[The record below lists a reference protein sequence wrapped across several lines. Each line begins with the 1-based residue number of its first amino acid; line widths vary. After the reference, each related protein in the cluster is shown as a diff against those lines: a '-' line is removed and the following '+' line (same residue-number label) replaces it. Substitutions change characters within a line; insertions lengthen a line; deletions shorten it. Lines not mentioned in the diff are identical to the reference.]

1 MKFKLL
7 IVALLFSCFSFGQIA
22 AWDFTGVGG
31 TSLPTHPASVYNVNM
46 DASNLISRGAS
57 ATWSTGTNSFRTVG
71 FQNNGISTANTD
83 YFQVTLS
90 ATAGNTLSLSTI
102 DARFAGTAGFAVS
115 PGVSNQFAYSLDGT
129 TFTLIATPQI
139 LIGSPA
145 TLTQIDLSGISA
157 LQNVPETTTVT
168 LRFYASGQTTTGGW
182 GFNSPAA
189 GAYGLAIGG
198 SVNPSGPCT
207 VPLNQASTAAFSNP
221 TTNGATIS
229 WINGASTSGS
239 MVVIRPTSAL
249 VLDPSTST
257 SYTPNANYATAGQID
272 VDNRVVYLGGATSV
286 NVTGLNPETQ
296 YTATIYSYNALDC
309 YNTTAPVSVNFYTLS
324 TEPTAQPTAG
334 SFTCAVG
341 TPNTSVIN
349 LTFPAA
355 NTLGGD
361 GYIILYRIG
370 AAPTGVPTDGAFHA
384 PGTVFGDAIVLGQTA
399 NTGTTTTFAA
409 TGLNS
414 GSIYHF
420 SLVPFN
426 GFLSVA
432 GTLNYRTAATIL
444 TTNCTTAA
452 ASGVLNISNNGTQ
465 PIAANVPQGTNNLVL
480 NRLILTAT
488 TANSTISGI
497 ANLTCTGTY
506 QPSDIA
512 NIKVRYSTDAV
523 LDAGDITL
531 CTITTISNSGALQ
544 PSTGFS
550 SNQIIVVGTPIYIF
564 ITVDIAPTA
573 VVGRTIALNAV
584 LLTAPANFVFSGPTP
599 ARGGLTNACGTQ
611 TISPSAPAVPTS
623 FTRVCTSNTTQSL
636 TWAAPATGTFDGY
649 LLVVRDGG
657 VPNAVTTIVASSQSF
672 NLDYSLAPTYN
683 ATTSRVLY
691 IGTGTSATIT
701 GLTPG
706 VTYTYALYAYKNNGA
721 SSVYSVTAT
730 TITQITAVPNV
741 TGFGSTPANASGTV
755 TWSNPNAAC
764 YDEVLAVVTTSP
776 GITFAPSGNGSAYT
790 PNTVYSAPNQVVFN
804 SVGNFVTITGL
815 TNGVT
820 YYVEIFVRK
829 GTEWSS
835 GVETSFTPN
844 LATVF
849 KPGELV
855 FVGFDGQYAGS
866 GPDDQYMVATMVDII
881 PGTTF
886 SIANSRYEAGAAAN
900 VRTDKWGGAGNDPS
914 SSPGVTNFTYNGSG
928 NIAAGSVLVLNTNS
942 SNVFSYVGV
951 ITGTTLTDR
960 TADFINSQP
969 FGVGSTP
976 NITTTNGD
984 GEQIYLLQGSFVSDG
999 TIDTNEA
1006 NYILTGT
1013 LLHGFTIKTGWVPF
1027 TSACSG
1033 VNGGGSNRQSRL
1045 PNALT
1050 CFNVESA
1057 VANTISGYYRNS
1069 AQHGSTSIRNII
1081 REIAN
1086 ITTNWVI
1093 GTTRYTIDAT
1103 SSATNRAG
1111 KTFIIGTSETSG
1123 QWVGDFDTNWFNC
1136 SNWGRLTVP
1145 DETVDVIIDNV
1156 TSINNS
1162 VIDYT
1167 ATYSDFY
1174 ADLAVCNNLNINGR
1188 RLTIQGNPNNELE
1201 VYGNVTIGASG
1212 TLDMNDGSNGTPDGQ
1227 IYLYGNWNNN
1237 GTETNFDQGEST
1249 IHFKGSVAQ
1258 VINNVAPRGTELFY
1272 NVVLDNDFNTA
1283 ISNDLI
1289 AQGDLTIN
1297 ATRALN
1303 IDSNGFVFAYN
1314 RLNHNGDLSIANN
1327 GQFIQ
1332 VDETD
1337 NNTGVYTGTKFQLT
1351 RTAQAKNFDYVYW
1364 SAPTENFAVTGVP
1377 TNNRYE
1383 WNTLFANANGTLGN
1397 WATASGTMTKG
1408 KGYIARASN
1417 GSATPVG
1424 LSTIFT
1430 GKPHNG
1436 QFNFDIYR
1444 GNYDGADYDAD
1455 LTNPNNVWTTR
1466 FDDNWNLVGNPY
1478 PSAIDAEEFLVQN
1491 QTKIEG
1497 AVWIWTHGL
1506 NPTSNVS
1513 PFYNNYQYN
1522 YSSSDYI
1529 KYNGLGSTDPDTFA
1543 GKIASGQGFMVN
1555 MLHTTATPNT
1565 ITFTNNMRS
1574 DASMVQYDNTDFFRG
1589 VSTNTVG
1596 PVEEKHRIWLDI
1608 INTTSGQMDRTLLGY
1623 STSSTLDVDHLYDC
1637 IFRPTTELS
1646 MYSIINSEP
1655 FIIQGRPLPFNNF
1668 DLVPMGIRIVAAGNH
1683 TIAIKKV
1690 DGLFEQ
1696 NQDIYLEDKQLNIIH
1711 DLRQAPYN
1719 FTSSVGTFNDRFV
1732 LRYTTAAL
1740 SNQDFESIDSSV
1752 FVSANDGQ
1760 INIKSINES
1769 LSEVS
1774 VYDVLGREIIK
1785 KTNIASSDLILNN
1798 ITATNQALIV
1808 KIKLE
1813 NGEVVTR
1820 KVIL

>member
-7 IVALLFSCFSFGQIA
+7 IVALLFSCFSFGQVVTYTPTSTLGITA
-22 AWDFTGVGG
+22 TNSTASTFNIGAGLTVGTGCAGNWYQGVAGSLFTTTASAELGADYYEFSSTPDSGYQLDLTSVSVSGLRISGTGPTSFEWAYRIGSGPWIYQGTPVSPGTGNCASVGNTNLWDFPDFSTTNTVTFRIIIYNASNVGG
-31 TSLPTHPASVYNVNM
+31 TYRMNVVNLNGTVTTTCTSPSTQASLFTSSLVTSTTATIGLTRGNGNRVLIVGRAGGAVNQDPAS
-46 DASNLISRGAS
+46 G
-57 ATWSTGTNSFRTVG
+57 
-71 FQNNGISTANTD
+71 
-83 YFQVTLS
+83 
-90 ATAGNTLSLSTI
+90 
-102 DARFAGTAGFAVS
+102 
-115 PGVSNQFAYSLDGT
+115 
-129 TFTLIATPQI
+129 
-139 LIGSPA
+139 
-145 TLTQIDLSGISA
+145 
-157 LQNVPETTTVT
+157 
-168 LRFYASGQTTTGGW
+168 
-182 GFNSPAA
+182 
-189 GAYGLAIGG
+189 
-198 SVNPSGPCT
+198 
-207 VPLNQASTAAFSNP
+207 
-221 TTNGATIS
+221 
-229 WINGASTSGS
+229 
-239 MVVIRPTSAL
+239 
-249 VLDPSTST
+249 T
-257 SYTPNANYATAGQID
+257 SYTASTVFGSGTQIGTG
-272 VDNRVVYLGGATSV
+272 NFVVYDGLASPTVSVALTSLVGG
-286 NVTGLNPETQ
+286 
-296 YTATIYSYNALDC
+296 TAYHFAAYE
-309 YNTTAPVSVNFYTLS
+309 YNTT
-324 TEPTAQPTAG
+324 G
-334 SFTCAVG
+334 TCY
-341 TPNTSVIN
+341 N
-349 LTFPAA
+349 LVE
-355 NTLGGD
+355 L
-361 GYIILYRIG
+361 
-370 AAPTGVPTDGAFHA
+370 
-384 PGTVFGDAIVLGQTA
+384 
-399 NTGTTTTFAA
+399 TGTFTTLAVTP
-409 TGLNS
+409 
-414 GSIYHF
+414 
-420 SLVPFN
+420 V
-426 GFLSVA
+426 
-432 GTLNYRTAATIL
+432 ATI
-444 TTNCTTAA
+444 A
-452 ASGVLNISNNGTQ
+452 NNLPQ
-465 PIAANVPQGTNNLVL
+465 VIAANVSQGTNDH
-480 NRLILTAT
+480 ILHKFQITVSSANTILSGMTMT
-488 TANSTISGI
+488 T
-497 ANLTCTGTY
+497 TGTY
-506 QPSDIA
+506 LASDIV
-512 NIKVRYSTDAV
+512 NFKVRYSTDNI
-523 LDAGDITL
+523 LDAGDVTL
-531 CTITTISNSGALQ
+531 STKTATLGPGFHNFATFTIQSINSGF
-544 PSTGFS
+544 TGYVFITADFS
-550 SNQIIVVGTPIYIF
+550 ATAIVNNAISVSAITNTNLFYTSTPITNELGST
-564 ITVDIAPTA
+564 TVGGLQTIRPIAPNTP
-573 VVGRTIALNAV
+573 VAL
-584 LLTAPANFVFSGPTP
+584 TE
-599 ARGGLTNACGTQ
+599 
-611 TISPSAPAVPTS
+611 I
-623 FTRVCTSNTTQSL
+623 CTTNTTQSL
-636 TWAAPATGTFDGY
+636 SWSPPATGTFDGY
-649 LLVVRDGG
+649 MLVVRE
-657 VPNAVTTIVASSQSF
+657 VATPHAVTSLVASTQTF
-672 NLDYSLAPTYN
+672 NSNYTLAPTYGST
-683 ATTSRVLY
+683 AILSRVLY
-691 IGTGTSATIT
+691 IGTATTATIT
-701 GLTPG
+701 GLTQG
-706 VTYTYALYAYKNNGA
+706 VNYTFAIYAYKNDGAA
-721 SSVYSVTAT
+721 SSIYSATAT
-730 TITQITAVPNV
+730 TTNQTINLPNV
-741 TGFGSTPANASGTV
+741 AAAGSAPANASGTI
-755 TWSNPNAAC
+755 TWSAPNALC
-764 YDEVLAVVTTSP
+764 YNEILVVATTTP
-776 GITFAPSGNGSAYT
+776 GITFTPSGNGSAYV
-790 PNTVYSAPNQVVFN
+790 PNTVYAGNNSIVFN
-804 SVGNFVTITGL
+804 NAGNFVTVTGL

-820 YYVEIFVRK
+820 YYFEIFVRN
-829 GTEWSS
+829 GLEWSS
-835 GVETSFTPN
+835 GVEVSLTPN

-855 FVGFDGQYAGS
+855 FVGFDGQYLNTGAA
-866 GPDDQYMVATMVDII
+866 DQYMVATMVNVL

-900 VRTDKWGGAGNDPS
+900 VRTDKWGGAGDDPS
-914 SSPGVTNFTYNGSG
+914 ATPGITNFTYNGATT
-928 NIAAGSVLVLNTNS
+928 IAAGSIFVLNTNS
-942 SNVFSYVGV
+942 ATSPIFDYVGV
-951 ITGTTLTDR
+951 ITGTTLVDR
-960 TADFINSQP
+960 TADFTITQP
-969 FGVGSTP
+969 FGVGTAP
-976 NITTTNGD
+976 NITTASGD
-984 GEQIYLLQGSFVSDG
+984 GEQIYLLQGNFVSDG
-999 TIDTNEA
+999 LIDTNEA

-1013 LLHGFTIKTGWVPF
+1013 LLHGFTIKTGWVPL

-1033 VNGGGSNRQSRL
+1033 IVGGGSNRQSRL

-1050 CFNVESA
+1050 CFNIESA
-1057 VANTISGYYRNS
+1057 ITNTISGYYENA
-1069 AQHGSTSIRNII
+1069 AQHGPISLRNII

-1086 ITTNWVI
+1086 VSTNWTLSN
-1093 GTTRYTIDAT
+1093 GRYTIDA
-1103 SSATNRAG
+1103 SSNAFDRAG
-1111 KTFIIGTSETSG
+1111 KTFVISAGELAG
-1123 QWVGDFDTNWFNC
+1123 QWIGDVDTNWFNC

-1145 DETVDVIIDNV
+1145 DETVDVVIDNV
-1156 TSINNS
+1156 ISINNAS
-1162 VIDYT
+1162 INFT
-1167 ATYSDFY
+1167 SPFSDFY
-1174 ADLAVCNNLNINGR
+1174 ADLAVCNNLTINGR
-1188 RLTIQGNPNNELE
+1188 ALFIQGSPNNRIE

-1227 IYLYGNWNNN
+1227 LYLYGNWNNN

-1249 IHFKGSVAQ
+1249 IHFKGSIPQ

-1752 FVSANDGQ
+1752 LVSANDGQ
-1760 INIKSINES
+1760 IKIKSINES
-1769 LSEVS
+1769 LSEVT

>member
-1 MKFKLL
+1 MKFKILF
-7 IVALLFSCFSFGQIA
+7 IAFLFSLLSFGQATLPVNRTSDWNTATVTGWSHTGTTDRTTTFACTGNNAETFDTTGDRIVLNISA
-22 AWDFTGVGG
+22 APDQLIFKLK
-31 TSLPTHPASVYNVNM
+31 SASM
-46 DASNLISRGAS
+46 SGAS
-57 ATWSTGTNSFRTVG
+57 
-71 FQNNGISTANTD
+71 
-83 YFQVTLS
+83 
-90 ATAGNTLSLSTI
+90 SL
-102 DARFAGTAGFAVS
+102 FVEE
-115 PGVSNQFAYSLDGT
+115 SLDGT
-129 TFTLIATPQI
+129 TYTALGTYGTASGATAI
-139 LIGSPA
+139 TDCADI
-145 TLTQIDLSGISA
+145 TLTLNVTTRYIRWTYTKSTGNVDIDDVIVTVGPTCTSPSTQASVFTSSA
-157 LQNVPETTTVT
+157 ITTT
-168 LRFYASGQTTTGGW
+168 
-182 GFNSPAA
+182 
-189 GAYGLAIGG
+189 
-198 SVNPSGPCT
+198 
-207 VPLNQASTAAFSNP
+207 
-221 TTNGATIS
+221 
-229 WINGASTSGS
+229 
-239 MVVIRPTSAL
+239 
-249 VLDPSTST
+249 
-257 SYTPNANYATAGQID
+257 
-272 VDNRVVYLGGATSV
+272 
-286 NVTGLNPETQ
+286 
-296 YTATIYSYNALDC
+296 TATIGWTRGNGNNVLVVARAGSAVNTDPVSGTTYTANGAFGSGSQIGSGNFVVYNGPLATVNLTSLASGTTYHFAIYE
-309 YNTTAPVSVNFYTLS
+309 YNTTGTCYNLTQLLGSLTTTAISPVSLM
-324 TEPTAQPTAG
+324 A
-334 SFTCAVG
+334 
-341 TPNTSVIN
+341 
-349 LTFPAA
+349 
-355 NTLGGD
+355 
-361 GYIILYRIG
+361 
-370 AAPTGVPTDGAFHA
+370 
-384 PGTVFGDAIVLGQTA
+384 
-399 NTGTTTTFAA
+399 
-409 TGLNS
+409 
-414 GSIYHF
+414 
-420 SLVPFN
+420 
-426 GFLSVA
+426 
-432 GTLNYRTAATIL
+432 
-444 TTNCTTAA
+444 
-452 ASGVLNISNNGTQ
+452 NNGTQ
-465 PIAANVPQGTNNLVL
+465 VTAANVSQGVTDHVL
-480 NRLILTAT
+480 YKFQLSISAANT
-488 TANSTISGI
+488 TLAG
-497 ANLTCTGTY
+497 LTCITTGTY
-506 QPSDIA
+506 LTTDITNLKA
-512 NIKVRYSTDAV
+512 RYSTDNV
-523 LDAGDITL
+523 LDASDATLSTIVAPTTAGGKTFSGFTSQLIT
-531 CTITTISNSGALQ
+531 
-544 PSTGFS
+544 
-550 SNQIIVVGTPIYIF
+550 VGTTGYIF
-564 ITVDIAPTA
+564 ITADISATATIGNTIGVNTLVNGNVTFISTPATIKSGSTTAGGLQTIRPIAPNTP
-573 VVGRTIALNAV
+573 VAL
-584 LLTAPANFVFSGPTP
+584 TE
-599 ARGGLTNACGTQ
+599 
-611 TISPSAPAVPTS
+611 I
-623 FTRVCTSNTTQSL
+623 CTTNTTQSL
-636 TWAAPATGTFDGY
+636 SWSPPATGTFDGY
-649 LLVVRDGG
+649 MLVVREAAT
-657 VPNAVTTIVASSQSF
+657 PHSVTSLIASSQTF
-672 NLDYSLAPTYN
+672 NSNYTLAPTYGST
-683 ATTSRVLY
+683 AVLSRVLY
-691 IGTGTSATIT
+691 IGTATTATIT
-701 GLTPG
+701 GLTQG
-706 VTYTYALYAYKNNGA
+706 VNYTFAVYAYKNDGA
-721 SSVYSVTAT
+721 TSIYSTSAT
-730 TITQITAVPNV
+730 TTNQTINLPNV
-741 TGFGSTPANASGTV
+741 SAAGSSPANASGTI
-755 TWSNPNAAC
+755 TWSSPNALC
-764 YDEVLAVVTTSP
+764 YNEILVVATTTP
-776 GITFAPSGNGSAYT
+776 GITFTPSGNGSAYV
-790 PNTVYSAPNQVVFN
+790 PNTVYAGNNSIVFN
-804 SVGNFVTITGL
+804 NAGNFVTVTGL

-820 YYVEIFVRK
+820 YYFEIFVRN
-829 GTEWSS
+829 GLEWSS
-835 GVETSFTPN
+835 GVEVSLTPN

-855 FVGFDGQYAGS
+855 FVGFDGQYLGS
-866 GPDDQYMVATMVDII
+866 GAADQYMVATMVDIL

-886 SIANSRYEAGAAAN
+886 SIANSRYEAGAPAN
-900 VRTDKWGGAGNDPS
+900 VRTDKWGGAGDDPS
-914 SSPGVTNFTYNGSG
+914 ATPGVTNFTYNGPG
-928 NIAAGSVLVLNTNS
+928 NIPAGSVLVLNTNS
-942 SNVFSYVGV
+942 SNVFSYEGV
-951 ITGTTLTDR
+951 ISGTTLTDR
-960 TADFINSQP
+960 TADFTATQP

-984 GEQIYLLQGSFVSDG
+984 GEQIYLMQGSFVSDG
-999 TIDTNEA
+999 LIDANEA

-1069 AQHGSTSIRNII
+1069 AEHGTASIRNII
-1081 REIAN
+1081 KAIAN
-1086 ITTNWVI
+1086 VTTNWVI

-1145 DETVDVIIDNV
+1145 DETVDVVVDSV
-1156 TSINNS
+1156 TSINNAN
-1162 VIDYT
+1162 IDYT
-1167 ATYSDFY
+1167 ATYSDFF
-1174 ADLAVCNNLNINGR
+1174 ADLAVCNNLTINGR
-1188 RLTIQGNPNNELE
+1188 NVIIQANPNNKLE
-1201 VYGNVTIGASG
+1201 VYGNVTIAASG

-1227 IYLYGNWNNN
+1227 LYLYGNWNNN

-1249 IHFKGSVAQ
+1249 IHFKGSIAQ

-1272 NVVLDNDFNTA
+1272 NVVLDNDFNTV

-1297 ATRALN
+1297 ATRTLT
-1303 IDSNGFVFAYN
+1303 IDSNGFVFAYK
-1314 RLNHNGDLSIANN
+1314 RLNHNGDLLIANN

-1337 NNTGVYTGTKFQLT
+1337 NNMGVYTGTKFQLT

-1364 SAPTENFAVTGVP
+1364 SAPTENFAVTGLP

-1397 WATASGTMTKG
+1397 WATASGNMTKG

-1444 GNYDGADYDAD
+1444 GNYDGVDYDAD
-1455 LTNPNNVWTTR
+1455 LTNPNNVLTTK

-1513 PFYNNYQYN
+1513 PFYSNYQYN

-1623 STSSTLDVDHLYDC
+1623 STSSTLGVDHLYDC

-1740 SNQDFESIDSSV
+1740 SNENFESIENSV
-1752 FVSANDGQ
+1752 FMSANNGQ
-1760 INIKSINES
+1760 IKIRTINEL
-1769 LSEVS
+1769 LSEVT

-1785 KTNIASSDLILNN
+1785 KTNIASNDLILNN

-1813 NGEVVTR
+1813 KGEVVTR

>member
-1 MKFKLL
+1 MKFKIL

-22 AWDFTGVGG
+22 AWQLNGALGSEASLNASTIDPNLNTSTLIRNGG
-31 TSLPTHPASVYNVNM
+31 LTTSTLANAFASTNYT
-46 DASNLISRGAS
+46 A
-57 ATWSTGTNSFRTVG
+57 TGTRADAVTNNRGQSFT
-71 FQNNGISTANTD
+71 ISALPG
-83 YFQVTLS
+83 YAV
-90 ATAGNTLSLSTI
+90 SLSTL
-102 DARFAGTAGFAVS
+102 DVRFRRSSTGPNAFAW
-115 PGVSNQFAYSLDGT
+115 FYSLDGT
-129 TFTLIATPQI
+129 TFTQIASDI
-139 LIGSPA
+139 SY
-145 TLTQIDLSGISA
+145 TLTTTGGDAQAQLNLSGISA
-157 LQNVPETTTVT
+157 LQNV
-168 LRFYASGQTTTGGW
+168 ASGTTITIRLNGWGATATTGTFAIGR
-182 GFNSPAA
+182 SLTT
-189 GAYGLAIGG
+189 GATDYSLAIGG
-198 SVNPSGPCT
+198 SVNPLGPCT
-207 VPLNQASTAAFSNP
+207 VPLNQASAATFSNP

-229 WINGASTSGS
+229 WANGASTSGS

-272 VDNRVVYLGGATSV
+272 VDNRVVYLGGGTTV

-296 YTATIYSYNALDC
+296 YTATVYSYNALDC

-324 TEPTAQPTAG
+324 TEPTAQPPAL
-334 SFTCAVG
+334 SFTCALG
-341 TPNTSVIN
+341 APTTSVIN

-399 NTGTTTTFAA
+399 NTGTTTTYAA

-414 GSIYHF
+414 GTNYFF

-426 GFLSVA
+426 GYLSVA

-444 TTNCTTAA
+444 TTNCSTAA
-452 ASGVLNISNNGTQ
+452 ATPTIIIANNGAQ
-465 PIAANVPQGTNNLVL
+465 VAAANVPQGSTDLVL
-480 NRLILTAT
+480 YKFQLTVGIANATLTGVTAT
-488 TANSTISGI
+488 TN
-497 ANLTCTGTY
+497 GTY
-506 QPSDIA
+506 LASDLV
-512 NIKVRYSTDAV
+512 NLKVRYSVDNILDAADVTLSTKTLTLGPGLQTFPSFLSQTITAGTIGYVFITADISSTAV
-523 LDAGDITL
+523 LNNQIAVNALLIGNVIF
-531 CTITTISNSGALQ
+531 SSGAK
-544 PSTGFS
+544 SAT
-550 SNQIIVVGTPIYIF
+550 T
-564 ITVDIAPTA
+564 TA
-573 VVGRTIALNAV
+573 G
-584 LLTAPANFVFSGPTP
+584 
-599 ARGGLTNACGTQ
+599 GTQ
-611 TISPSAPAVPTS
+611 TISPSAPAVPTA
-623 FTRVCTSNTTQSL
+623 FTRVCTSNTTQSV
-636 TWAAPATGTFDGY
+636 TWAAPATGSFDGY
-649 LLVVRDGG
+649 LLVVRDGAT
-657 VPNAVTTIVASSQSF
+657 PNAVTTIVASSQPF

-706 VTYTYALYAYKNNGA
+706 VNYTYALYAYKNNGA
-721 SSVYSVTAT
+721 SSIFSATAT
-730 TITQITAVPNV
+730 TITQTTAVPNV

-755 TWSNPNAAC
+755 TWSNPNSAC

-776 GITFAPSGNGSAYT
+776 GITFAPSGNGSAYV
-790 PNTVYSAPNQVVFN
+790 PNTVYAAPNQVVFN
-804 SVGNFVTITGL
+804 SVGSFVTITGL

-849 KPGELV
+849 KPGELI
-855 FVGFDGQYAGS
+855 FVGFDGQYAGT

-914 SSPGVTNFTYNGSG
+914 TPPGVTNFTYNGSG
-928 NIAAGSVLVLNTNS
+928 NIPAGSVLVLNTNS
-942 SNVFSYVGV
+942 SNVFSYEGV
-951 ITGTTLTDR
+951 ITGTTLTNR
-960 TADFINSQP
+960 TADFVTTQP
-969 FGVGSTP
+969 FGVGTTP

-984 GEQIYLLQGSFVSDG
+984 GEQIYLFQGNFVSDG
-999 TIDTNEA
+999 IVDLNEA

-1013 LLHGFTIKTGWVPF
+1013 LLHGFTIKTGWVPL

-1033 VNGGGSNRQSRL
+1033 TNGGGSNRQSRL
-1045 PNALT
+1045 PNSLT
-1050 CFNVESA
+1050 CFNIESA

-1069 AQHGSTSIRNII
+1069 AEHGSTSIRNII
-1081 REIAN
+1081 KAVAN
-1086 ITTNWVI
+1086 VTTNWVI

-1111 KTFIIGTSETSG
+1111 KTFIIGASETSG

-1145 DETVDVIIDNV
+1145 DETVDVVIDNV

-1174 ADLAVCNNLNINGR
+1174 ADLAVCNNLTINGR
-1188 RLTIQGNPNNELE
+1188 TIIIQANPNNKLE
-1201 VYGNVTIGASG
+1201 VYGNVAIAASG

-1227 IYLYGNWNNN
+1227 LYLYGNWNNN

-1249 IHFKGSVAQ
+1249 IHFKGSIPQ

-1303 IDSNGFVFAYN
+1303 IDSNGFVFAYR

-1364 SAPTENFAVTGVP
+1364 SAPTENFTVTGVP

-1397 WATASGTMTKG
+1397 WVTASGTMTKG

-1522 YSSSDYI
+1522 YLSSDYI

-1574 DASMVQYDNTDFFRG
+1574 DASMVQYDNTDFFRS

-1623 STSSTLDVDHLYDC
+1623 STSSTLGVDHLYDC

-1732 LRYTTAAL
+1732 LRYTTTAL

-1820 KVIL
+1820 KVVL

>member
-7 IVALLFSCFSFGQIA
+7 IVALLF
-22 AWDFTGVGG
+22 
-31 TSLPTHPASVYNVNM
+31 TSLASYSQLLQWNTFGNTGTETTEASIFNDANIVATNLTQGTITAAGNVNRFGGS
-46 DASNLISRGAS
+46 DWFN
-57 ATWSTGTNSFRTVG
+57 TGNTV
-71 FQNNGISTANTD
+71 
-83 YFQVTLS
+83 
-90 ATAGNTLSLSTI
+90 AGNTLAEAI
-102 DARFAGTAGFAVS
+102 AGNDYIQFTVTPNAGFSFTATSFVFS
-115 PGVSNQFAYSLDGT
+115 WDRSTTGPSSVTLRSSLDGYT
-129 TFTLIATPQI
+129 TN
-139 LIGSPA
+139 IGSVLAMPA
-145 TLTQIDLSGISA
+145 AISTGNTITISGI
-157 LQNVPETTTVT
+157 NNITTAITFRLYGYGAT
-168 LRFYASGQTTTGGW
+168 ATGGTG
-182 GFNSPAA
+182 GFDTASSVVNVQ
-189 GAYGLAIGG
+189 LNG
-198 SVNPSGPCT
+198 STASTGPCT
-207 VPLNQASTAAFSNP
+207 VPLNQASGIAFSNP
-221 TTNGATIS
+221 LTNGATIS
-229 WINGASTSGS
+229 WVNGASTSGS
-239 MVVIRPTSAL
+239 MVVIRPTASI

-257 SYTPNANYATAGQID
+257 SYTSNANYATAGQID
-272 VDNRVVYLGGATSV
+272 VNNRVVYLGGGTSV

-324 TEPTAQPTAG
+324 TEPTAQPPAL
-334 SFTCAVG
+334 SFTCALG
-341 TPNTSVIN
+341 APTTSVIN

-399 NTGTTTTFAA
+399 NTGTTTTYAA

-414 GSIYHF
+414 GTNYFF

-426 GFLSVA
+426 GYLSVA

-444 TTNCTTAA
+444 TTNCTTTAA
-452 ASGVLNISNNGTQ
+452 TPFITLANNSLPLPNQIT
-465 PIAANVPQGTNNLVL
+465 AANVPQGTTD
-480 NRLILTAT
+480 LILHKFQLTVATANATLQGVTAT
-488 TANSTISGI
+488 TN
-497 ANLTCTGTY
+497 GTY
-506 QPSDIA
+506 VAGDLV
-512 NIKVRYSTDAV
+512 NLKVRYSANNVLDVTDA
-523 LDAGDITL
+523 TL
-531 CTITTISNSGALQ
+531 STKTLTLGPGAQ
-544 PSTGFS
+544 VFPSFTS
-550 SNQIIVVGTPIYIF
+550 QIITAGTTGYIF
-564 ITVDIAPTA
+564 ITADISATA
-573 VVGRTIALNAV
+573 TLNNTIALNAIATTNV
-584 LLTAPANFVFSGPTP
+584 IFAAGTKGGTTTA
-599 ARGGLTNACGTQ
+599 GGLQ

-649 LLVVRDGG
+649 LLVVRDGAT
-657 VPNAVTTIVASSQSF
+657 PHAVTTIIASSQPF
-672 NLDYSLAPTYN
+672 NSNYSLAPTYN

-691 IGTGTSATIT
+691 VGTGTSATIT
-701 GLTPG
+701 GLIPG
-706 VTYTYALYAYKNNGA
+706 VAYTYALYAYKNNGA
-721 SSVYSVTAT
+721 SSVFSTTAT
-730 TITQITAVPNV
+730 TITQTTAVPNV
-741 TGFGSTPANASGTV
+741 TGFGSTPANTSGTV
-755 TWSNPNAAC
+755 TWSNPNSAC
-764 YDEVLAVVTTSP
+764 YDEVLAVVTTTP
-776 GITFAPSGNGSAYT
+776 GITFAPSGNGSAYV
-790 PNTVYSAPNQVVFN
+790 PNTVYAAPNQVVFN
-804 SVGNFVTITGL
+804 STGNFVTITGL

-914 SSPGVTNFTYNGSG
+914 STPGVTNFTYNGSG
-928 NIAAGSVLVLNTNS
+928 NIPAGSVLVLNTNS
-942 SNVFSYVGV
+942 SNVFSYEGV

-960 TADFINSQP
+960 TADFTTTQP
-969 FGVGSTP
+969 FGLGTTP
-976 NITTTNGD
+976 NITTSNGD
-984 GEQIYLLQGSFVSDG
+984 GEQIYLLQGNFVSDG

-1069 AQHGSTSIRNII
+1069 AQHGSTSIRTII

-1093 GTTRYTIDAT
+1093 GTTRYTIDPT

-1188 RLTIQGNPNNELE
+1188 RLTIQANPNNELE

-1227 IYLYGNWNNN
+1227 LYLYGNWNNN

-1249 IHFKGSVAQ
+1249 IHFRGSVAQ

-1303 IDSNGFVFAYN
+1303 IDSNGFVFAYR

-1364 SAPTENFAVTGVP
+1364 SAPTENFAVTSVP

-1397 WATASGTMTKG
+1397 WATASGNMTKG

-1444 GNYDGADYDAD
+1444 GNYNGADYDAD
-1455 LTNPNNVWTTR
+1455 LTNPNNVLTTR

-1513 PFYNNYQYN
+1513 PFYSNYQYN

-1574 DASMVQYDNTDFFRG
+1574 DASIVQYDNTDFFRG

-1752 FVSANDGQ
+1752 LVSANDGQ
-1760 INIKSINES
+1760 IKIKSINES

-1774 VYDVLGREIIK
+1774 VYDVLGREILK
-1785 KTNIASSDLILNN
+1785 KTNIASSDLTLSN
-1798 ITATNQALIV
+1798 ITARNQALIV

>member
-1 MKFKLL
+1 MKFKIL
-7 IVALLFSCFSFGQIA
+7 IVALLF
-22 AWDFTGVGG
+22 
-31 TSLPTHPASVYNVNM
+31 TSLVSYSQLLQWNTFGNTGTETTEASIFNDANIVATNLTQGTITAAGNVNRFGGS
-46 DASNLISRGAS
+46 DWFN
-57 ATWSTGTNSFRTVG
+57 TGNTV
-71 FQNNGISTANTD
+71 
-83 YFQVTLS
+83 
-90 ATAGNTLSLSTI
+90 AGNTLVEAI
-102 DARFAGTAGFAVS
+102 AGNDYIQFTVTPNAGFSFTATSFVFS
-115 PGVSNQFAYSLDGT
+115 WDRSTTGPSSVTLRSSLDGYT
-129 TFTLIATPQI
+129 TN
-139 LIGSPA
+139 IGSVLAMPA
-145 TLTQIDLSGISA
+145 AISTGNTITISGI
-157 LQNVPETTTVT
+157 NNITTAITFRLYGYGAT
-168 LRFYASGQTTTGGW
+168 GTGGTG
-182 GFNSPAA
+182 GFDTASSVVNVQ
-189 GAYGLAIGG
+189 LNG
-198 SVNPSGPCT
+198 STASTGPCT

-229 WINGASTSGS
+229 WVNGASTSGS

-272 VDNRVVYLGGATSV
+272 VDNRVVYLGGGTTV

-324 TEPTAQPTAG
+324 TEPTAQPGAG
-334 SFTCAVG
+334 TFTCAVG
-341 TPNTSVIN
+341 VPNTSVIN

-399 NTGTTTTFAA
+399 NTGTTTTYAA

-414 GSIYHF
+414 GTNYFFSI
-420 SLVPFN
+420 VPFN
-426 GFLSVA
+426 GYLSVA

-444 TTNCTTAA
+444 TTNCSTAA
-452 ASGVLNISNNGTQ
+452 ATPTIIIANNGAQ
-465 PIAANVPQGTNNLVL
+465 VAAANVPQGSTDLVL
-480 NRLILTAT
+480 YKFQLTVGIANATLTGVTAT
-488 TANSTISGI
+488 TN
-497 ANLTCTGTY
+497 GTY
-506 QPSDIA
+506 LASDLV
-512 NIKVRYSTDAV
+512 NLKVRYSVDNILDAADVTLSTKTLTLGPGLQTFPSFLSQTITAGTIGYVFITADISSTAV
-523 LDAGDITL
+523 LNNQIAVNALLIGNVIF
-531 CTITTISNSGALQ
+531 SSGAK
-544 PSTGFS
+544 SAT
-550 SNQIIVVGTPIYIF
+550 T
-564 ITVDIAPTA
+564 TA
-573 VVGRTIALNAV
+573 G
-584 LLTAPANFVFSGPTP
+584 
-599 ARGGLTNACGTQ
+599 GTQ
-611 TISPSAPAVPTS
+611 TISPSAPAVPTA
-623 FTRVCTSNTTQSL
+623 FTRVCTSNTTQSV

-649 LLVVRDGG
+649 LLVVRDGAT
-657 VPNAVTTIVASSQSF
+657 PNAVTTIVASSQPF

-706 VTYTYALYAYKNNGA
+706 VNYTYALYAYKNNGA
-721 SSVYSVTAT
+721 SSIFSATAT
-730 TITQITAVPNV
+730 TITQTTAVPNV

-755 TWSNPNAAC
+755 TWSNPNSAC

-776 GITFAPSGNGSAYT
+776 GITFAPSGNGSAYV
-790 PNTVYSAPNQVVFN
+790 PNTVYAAPNQVVFN
-804 SVGNFVTITGL
+804 SVGSFVTITGL

-849 KPGELV
+849 KPGELI
-855 FVGFDGQYAGS
+855 FVGFDGQYAGT

-914 SSPGVTNFTYNGSG
+914 TPPGVTNFTYNGSG
-928 NIAAGSVLVLNTNS
+928 NIPAGSVLVLNTNS
-942 SNVFSYVGV
+942 SNVFSYEGV
-951 ITGTTLTDR
+951 ITGTTLTNR
-960 TADFINSQP
+960 TADFVTTQP
-969 FGVGSTP
+969 FGVGTTP

-984 GEQIYLLQGSFVSDG
+984 GEQIYLFQGNFVSDG
-999 TIDTNEA
+999 IVDLNEA

-1013 LLHGFTIKTGWVPF
+1013 LLHGFTIKTGWVPL

-1033 VNGGGSNRQSRL
+1033 TNGGGSNRQSRL

-1050 CFNVESA
+1050 CFNIESA

-1069 AQHGSTSIRNII
+1069 AEHGSTSIRNII
-1081 REIAN
+1081 KAVAN
-1086 ITTNWVI
+1086 VTTNWVI

-1111 KTFIIGTSETSG
+1111 KTFIIGASETSG

-1145 DETVDVIIDNV
+1145 DETVDVVIDNV

-1174 ADLAVCNNLNINGR
+1174 ADLAVCNNLTINGR
-1188 RLTIQGNPNNELE
+1188 TIIIQANPNNKLE
-1201 VYGNVTIGASG
+1201 VYGNVAIAASG

-1227 IYLYGNWNNN
+1227 LYLYGNWNNN

-1249 IHFKGSVAQ
+1249 IHFKGSIPQ

-1303 IDSNGFVFAYN
+1303 IDSNGFVFAYR

-1574 DASMVQYDNTDFFRG
+1574 DASMVQYDNTDFFRS

-1623 STSSTLDVDHLYDC
+1623 STSSTLGVDHLYDC

-1732 LRYTTAAL
+1732 LRYTTTAL

-1820 KVIL
+1820 KVVL

>member
-22 AWDFTGVGG
+22 AWDFFGESSPV
-31 TSLPTHPASVYNVNM
+31 TSTADIFNVNM
-46 DASNLISRGAS
+46 DASNSIVRGSGAAS
-57 ATWSTGTNSFRTVG
+57 SVATNSFRTVG

-102 DARFAGTAGFAVS
+102 DARFAGTATFANS

-139 LIGSPA
+139 LIGTPA
-145 TLTQIDLSGISA
+145 TLTQIDLSGIGA
-157 LQNVPETTTVT
+157 LQNVPEATTVT

-182 GFNSPAA
+182 GFTSPAA

-198 SVNPSGPCT
+198 SVNPAGPCT

-221 TTNGATIS
+221 TINGATIS
-229 WINGASTSGS
+229 WVNGASTSGS

-324 TEPTAQPTAG
+324 TEPTAQPGAG
-334 SFTCAVG
+334 TFTCAVG
-341 TPNTSVIN
+341 VPNTSVIN

-399 NTGTTTTFAA
+399 NTGTTTTFPA

-414 GSIYHF
+414 GTNYHF

-649 LLVVRDGG
+649 LLVVRDGLL
-657 VPNAVTTIVASSQSF
+657 PPHAVTTIVASSQTF
-672 NLDYSLAPTYN
+672 NSDYSLAPTYN

-691 IGTGTSATIT
+691 VGTGTSATIT

-706 VTYTYALYAYKNNGA
+706 VSYVYALYAYKNNGA
-721 SSVYSVTAT
+721 SSVFSTTAT

-741 TGFGSTPANASGTV
+741 TGFGSTPANTSGTV
-755 TWSNPNAAC
+755 TWSNPNSAC
-764 YDEVLAVVTTSP
+764 YDEVLAVVTTTP
-776 GITFAPSGNGSAYT
+776 GITFAPSGNGSAYV
-790 PNTVYSAPNQVVFN
+790 PNTVYAAPNQVVFN
-804 SVGNFVTITGL
+804 STGNFVTITGL

-914 SSPGVTNFTYNGSG
+914 STPGVTNFTYNGSG
-928 NIAAGSVLVLNTNS
+928 NIPAGSVLVLNTNS
-942 SNVFSYVGV
+942 SNVFSYEGV

-960 TADFINSQP
+960 TADFTTTQP
-969 FGVGSTP
+969 FGLGTTP
-976 NITTTNGD
+976 NITTSNGD
-984 GEQIYLLQGSFVSDG
+984 GEQIYLLQGNFVSDG
-999 TIDTNEA
+999 TIDANEA

-1093 GTTRYTIDAT
+1093 STGRYTIDAT

-1111 KTFIIGTSETSG
+1111 KTFIIGASETSG

-1227 IYLYGNWNNN
+1227 LYLYGNWNNN

-1249 IHFKGSVAQ
+1249 IHFRGSVAQ

-1303 IDSNGFVFAYN
+1303 IDSNGFVFAYR

-1337 NNTGVYTGTKFQLT
+1337 NNTGVFTGTKFQLT

-1364 SAPTENFAVTGVP
+1364 SAPTENFAVTSVP

-1397 WATASGTMTKG
+1397 WATASGNMTKG

-1444 GNYDGADYDAD
+1444 GNYNGADYDAD
-1455 LTNPNNVWTTR
+1455 LTNPNNVLTTR

-1623 STSSTLDVDHLYDC
+1623 STSSTLGVDHLYDC
-1637 IFRPTTELS
+1637 IFRPTSELS
-1646 MYSIINSEP
+1646 MFSIINSEP

-1752 FVSANDGQ
+1752 LVSANDGQ
-1760 INIKSINES
+1760 IKIKSINES
-1769 LSEVS
+1769 LSEVL
-1774 VYDVLGREIIK
+1774 VYDVLGREILK
-1785 KTNIASSDLILNN
+1785 KTNIASNDLILNN

>member
-1 MKFKLL
+1 MKFKIL
-7 IVALLFSCFSFGQIA
+7 IVALFISCFSFGQSIFDNPLTFASAVQSSPYTAGQTVDPNITVSGIVRGTGIA
-22 AWDFTGVGG
+22 GSAALNRYSATGWNSAIIDVNDYYEFTLTPNSGYQINLTSFVYTGQASG
-31 TSLPTHPASVYNVNM
+31 TGPTATAFRSSIDSYTSDIGTATITGTTISLASSSYQNIT
-46 DASNLISRGAS
+46 SGITFRIYGWGAS
-57 ATWSTGTNSFRTVG
+57 AAGGTFSINDFT
-71 FQNNGISTANTD
+71 FNG
-83 YFQVTLS
+83 
-90 ATAGNTLSLSTI
+90 
-102 DARFAGTAGFAVS
+102 
-115 PGVSNQFAYSLDGT
+115 
-129 TFTLIATPQI
+129 
-139 LIGSPA
+139 
-145 TLTQIDLSGISA
+145 
-157 LQNVPETTTVT
+157 TVT
-168 LRFYASGQTTTGGW
+168 AACT
-182 GFNSPAA
+182 SP
-189 GAYGLAIGG
+189 
-198 SVNPSGPCT
+198 ST
-207 VPLNQASTAAFSNP
+207 QASTFTSSAI
-221 TTNGATIS
+221 TTT
-229 WINGASTSGS
+229 
-239 MVVIRPTSAL
+239 
-249 VLDPSTST
+249 
-257 SYTPNANYATAGQID
+257 
-272 VDNRVVYLGGATSV
+272 
-286 NVTGLNPETQ
+286 
-296 YTATIYSYNALDC
+296 TATIGWTRGNGNNVLVVARAGSAVNTDPVSGTTYTANAAFGSGSQIGTGNFVVYNGPLATVNLTSLASGTTYHFAIYEYNTIVTC
-309 YNTTAPVSVNFYTLS
+309 YNLVELT
-324 TEPTAQPTAG
+324 G
-334 SFTCAVG
+334 SFPTL
-341 TPNTSVIN
+341 TPTPVVSY
-349 LTFPAA
+349 A
-355 NTLGGD
+355 
-361 GYIILYRIG
+361 
-370 AAPTGVPTDGAFHA
+370 
-384 PGTVFGDAIVLGQTA
+384 
-399 NTGTTTTFAA
+399 
-409 TGLNS
+409 
-414 GSIYHF
+414 
-420 SLVPFN
+420 
-426 GFLSVA
+426 
-432 GTLNYRTAATIL
+432 
-444 TTNCTTAA
+444 
-452 ASGVLNISNNGTQ
+452 NNGTQ
-465 PIAANVPQGTNNLVL
+465 VIAANVSQGTLNHILHTFQINVSASTTNLTGISNLVM
-480 NRLILTAT
+480 
-488 TANSTISGI
+488 G
-497 ANLTCTGTY
+497 GTY
-506 QPSDIA
+506 VASDIV
-512 NIKVRYSTDAV
+512 NFKIRYSTDNV
-523 LDAGDITL
+523 LDAGDATL
-531 CTITTISNSGALQ
+531 STKTTTLTGNQTFGLTTQTLPIGIS
-544 PSTGFS
+544 
-550 SNQIIVVGTPIYIF
+550 YIF
-564 ITVDIAPTA
+564 ITADFSATATIGNTIGTTAVNPIAASNVVLSSGSEFGTTTASGLQTIRPIAPNTP
-573 VVGRTIALNAV
+573 VAL
-584 LLTAPANFVFSGPTP
+584 TE
-599 ARGGLTNACGTQ
+599 
-611 TISPSAPAVPTS
+611 I
-623 FTRVCTSNTTQSL
+623 CTTNTTQSL
-636 TWAAPATGTFDGY
+636 SWSPPATGTFDGY
-649 LLVVRDGG
+649 MLVVREAAT
-657 VPNAVTTIVASSQSF
+657 PHAVTSLVASSQTF
-672 NLDYSLAPTYN
+672 NANYTLAPTYGST
-683 ATTSRVLY
+683 AILSRVLY
-691 IGTGTSATIT
+691 IGTATTATIT
-701 GLTPG
+701 GLTQG
-706 VTYTYALYAYKNNGA
+706 VNYTFAVYAYKNDGA
-721 SSVYSVTAT
+721 TSIYSTSAT
-730 TITQITAVPNV
+730 TTNQTINLPNV
-741 TGFGSTPANASGTV
+741 SAAGSSPANASGTI
-755 TWSNPNAAC
+755 TWSTPNALC
-764 YDEVLAVVTTSP
+764 YNEILVVATTTP
-776 GITFAPSGNGSAYT
+776 GITFTPSGNGSAYL
-790 PNTVYSAPNQVVFN
+790 PNTVYAGNNSIVFN
-804 SVGNFVTITGL
+804 NAGNFVTVTGL

-820 YYVEIFVRK
+820 YYFEIFVRN
-829 GTEWSS
+829 GLEWSS
-835 GVETSFTPN
+835 GVEVSLTPN

-855 FVGFDGQYAGS
+855 FVGFDGQYLNTGAA
-866 GPDDQYMVATMVDII
+866 DQYMVATMVNVL

-900 VRTDKWGGAGNDPS
+900 VRTDKWGGAGDDPS
-914 SSPGVTNFTYNGSG
+914 ATPGITNFTYNGATT
-928 NIAAGSVLVLNTNS
+928 IAAGSIFVLNTNS
-942 SNVFSYVGV
+942 ATSPIFDYVGV
-951 ITGTTLTDR
+951 ITGTTLVDR
-960 TADFINSQP
+960 TADFTITQP

-1145 DETVDVIIDNV
+1145 DETVDVVIDNV

-1249 IHFKGSVAQ
+1249 IHFKGSIPQ

-1574 DASMVQYDNTDFFRG
+1574 DASMVQYDNTDFFRS

>member
-7 IVALLFSCFSFGQIA
+7 IVALLFTSLASYSQLLQWNTFGNTGTETTEASVFNDANIA
-22 AWDFTGVGG
+22 ATNLTQGSI
-31 TSLPTHPASVYNVNM
+31 TAAVN
-46 DASNLISRGAS
+46 ANRFGAS
-57 ATWSTGTNSFRTVG
+57 DWFNTGNTV
-71 FQNNGISTANTD
+71 
-83 YFQVTLS
+83 
-90 ATAGNTLSLSTI
+90 AGNTLAEAI
-102 DARFAGTAGFAVS
+102 AGNDYIQFTVTPNAGFSFTATSFVFS
-115 PGVSNQFAYSLDGT
+115 WDRSNTGPSNVTLRSSLDGYT
-129 TFTLIATPQI
+129 AN
-139 LIGSPA
+139 IGSVLAMPVAISTGNTITISGISNITTAITFRLYGYGA
-145 TLTQIDLSGISA
+145 TLTTG
-157 LQNVPETTTVT
+157 
-168 LRFYASGQTTTGGW
+168 TGG
-182 GFNSPAA
+182 FDTAS
-189 GAYGLAIGG
+189 
-198 SVNPSGPCT
+198 SVVNVQLNGTTSSIGPCT
-207 VPLNQASTAAFSNP
+207 VPLNQASGIAFSNP
-221 TTNGATIS
+221 LTNGATIS
-229 WINGASTSGS
+229 WANGASTSGS

-272 VDNRVVYLGGATSV
+272 VDNRVVYIGGGASV

-324 TEPTAQPTAG
+324 TEPTAQPGAG
-334 SFTCAVG
+334 TFTCAVG
-341 TPNTSVIN
+341 APTTSVIN

-370 AAPTGVPTDGAFHA
+370 AAPTGVPTDGTFHA

-399 NTGTTTTFAA
+399 NTGTTTTYAA

-414 GSIYHF
+414 GTTYHF

-426 GFLSVA
+426 LYLSVP
-432 GTLNYRTAATIL
+432 GTFNYRTVATIL
-444 TTNCTTAA
+444 TTNCTTAVA
-452 ASGVLNISNNGTQ
+452 TSLVTFANNGTQ
-465 PIAANVPQGTNNLVL
+465 VTAANVPQGTTDLVL
-480 NRLILTAT
+480 HKFQLSVATANATLQGIIAT
-488 TANSTISGI
+488 TN
-497 ANLTCTGTY
+497 GTY
-506 QPSDIA
+506 VTGDLL
-512 NIKVRYSTDAV
+512 NLKVRYSSNNV
-523 LDAGDITL
+523 LDAADATLSTFNSPGIAGAKTFPSFISQVITAG
-531 CTITTISNSGALQ
+531 TIG
-544 PSTGFS
+544 
-550 SNQIIVVGTPIYIF
+550 YIF
-564 ITVDIAPTA
+564 ITADISATA
-573 VVGRTIALNAV
+573 VLNNTIALNAIV
-584 LLTAPANFVFSGPTP
+584 IGNVTIAAPSAKGGTTTAG
-599 ARGGLTNACGTQ
+599 GTQ
-611 TISPSAPAVPTS
+611 TISPSAPAVPTA

-649 LLVVRDGG
+649 LLVVRDGAS
-657 VPNAVTTIVASSQSF
+657 PHAVTTIVASSQPF
-672 NLDYSLAPTYN
+672 NSNYSLAPTYN

-691 IGTGTSATIT
+691 VGTGTSATIT

-706 VTYTYALYAYKNNGA
+706 ATYTYALYAYKNNGG
-721 SSVYSVTAT
+721 SSVYSTTAT
-730 TITQITAVPNV
+730 TITQTVTVPNV
-741 TGFGSTPANASGTV
+741 TGSGASPANASGTV
-755 TWSNPNAAC
+755 TWTNPTAAC
-764 YDEVLAVVTTSP
+764 YNEVMAVVTSSA
-776 GITFAPSGNGSAYT
+776 GITFAPSGNGSAYI
-790 PNTVYSAPNQVVFN
+790 PNTVYSAPNQVVYN
-804 SVGNFVTITGL
+804 GSGNFVTITGL

-820 YYVEIFVRK
+820 YHIEIFVRI
-829 GTEWSS
+829 GTEWST
-835 GVETSFTPN
+835 GVEVSFTPA

-914 SSPGVTNFTYNGSG
+914 NSPGVTNFTYNGPG
-928 NIAAGSVLVLNTNS
+928 NIPAGSVLVLNNNGS
-942 SNVFSYVGV
+942 VFTYEGV
-951 ITGTTLTDR
+951 ITGTTLTNR
-960 TADFINSQP
+960 TADFTTSQP
-969 FGVGSTP
+969 FGIGTTP
-976 NITTTNGD
+976 NITTANGD
-984 GEQIYLLQGSFVSDG
+984 GEQIYLLQGNFVFDG
-999 TIDTNEA
+999 TLDTNEA
-1006 NYILTGT
+1006 NYVLTGT
-1013 LLHGFTIKTGWVPF
+1013 LLHGFTIKTGWVAL

-1057 VANTISGYYRNS
+1057 VANSISGYYRNS
-1069 AQHGSTSIRNII
+1069 AEHGSTSIRNII
-1081 REIAN
+1081 KAVAN
-1086 ITTNWVI
+1086 VTTNWVI
-1093 GTTRYTIDAT
+1093 STGRYTIDAT

-1111 KTFIIGTSETSG
+1111 KTFIIGASETSG

-1136 SNWGRLTVP
+1136 ANWGRLTVP
-1145 DETVDVIIDNV
+1145 DETVDVVIDNV

-1188 RLTIQGNPNNELE
+1188 RLTIQANPNNKLE
-1201 VYGNVTIGASG
+1201 VYGNVAIAAAG

-1227 IYLYGNWNNN
+1227 LYLFGNWNNN

-1283 ISNDLI
+1283 VSNDLI

-1297 ATRALN
+1297 ATRVLS
-1303 IDSNGFVFAYN
+1303 IDSNGFVFAYK

-1337 NNTGVYTGTKFQLT
+1337 NNTGVFTGTKFQLT

-1364 SAPTENFAVTGVP
+1364 SAPTENYAVSNLP
-1377 TNNRYE
+1377 NNYRYE
-1383 WNTLFANANGTLGN
+1383 WNTLYANANGTQGN
-1397 WATASGTMTKG
+1397 WATAAGNMTKG

-1444 GNYDGADYDAD
+1444 GNYNGADYDAD
-1455 LTNPNNVWTTR
+1455 LTNPNNVLTTR

-1513 PFYNNYQYN
+1513 PFYSNYQYN

-1529 KYNGLGSTDPDTFA
+1529 KYNGLGSTEPDTFA

-1565 ITFTNNMRS
+1565 ITYTNNMRS
-1574 DASMVQYDNTDFFRG
+1574 DASLVQYDNTDFFRG
-1589 VSTNTVG
+1589 VSANTVA

-1608 INTTSGQMDRTLLGY
+1608 INNASGQMDRTLLGY
-1623 STSSTLDVDHLYDC
+1623 STSSTLDVDHMYDC
-1637 IFRPTTELS
+1637 IFRLTSELS

-1655 FIIQGRPLPFNNF
+1655 FIIQGRPLPFNNL
-1668 DLVPMGIRIVAAGNH
+1668 DLVPMGVKIIASGNH
-1683 TIAIKKV
+1683 TIAIKKA

-1719 FTSSVGTFNDRFV
+1719 FTSAVGTFNDRFV
-1732 LRYTTAAL
+1732 LRYTTLAL
-1740 SNQDFESIDSSV
+1740 SNQNFESIDSSV
-1752 FVSANDGQ
+1752 LVSANDGQ
-1760 INIKSINES
+1760 IKIKSINES
-1769 LSEVS
+1769 LSEVT

-1798 ITATNQALIV
+1798 ITAKNQALIV

-1813 NGEVVTR
+1813 NGEIITR
-1820 KVIL
+1820 KVVL